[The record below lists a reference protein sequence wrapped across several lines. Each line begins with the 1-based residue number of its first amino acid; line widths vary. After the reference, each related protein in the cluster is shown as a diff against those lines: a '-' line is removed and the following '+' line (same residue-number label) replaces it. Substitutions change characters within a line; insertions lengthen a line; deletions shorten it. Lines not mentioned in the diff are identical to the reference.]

1 VTDERVTDDG
11 VTRDGVTGEAVFAD
25 LSPTRPRRARR
36 PVAARRTQAERS
48 ADTQRKLIEAA
59 IAVLHR
65 VGYGATTTGLIAE
78 EAGVSRGAMLHQYP
92 TKVDLMLAVVAD
104 VYERETVEYRRR
116 GEEIESPRE
125 RLYQFPDFMWDLLT
139 RPSAMAVLE
148 IMMGSRSDPELAQRL
163 APLQR
168 RIEAVSRATVERILE
183 DGGFPDLPEA
193 NTMRRLFV
201 AAVRG
206 LSIDLMLLDDRAEL
220 DEAIQLLKRL
230 LRALSDGRIPPADEA
245 GAAPASRR

>member
-1 VTDERVTDDG
+1 MTDEAAFTGANPPR
-11 VTRDGVTGEAVFAD
+11 TR
-25 LSPTRPRRARR
+25 RPRRT
-36 PVAARRTQAERS
+36 VAKRRTQAERS

-65 VGYGATTTGLIAE
+65 VGYGATTTGLIAD

-104 VYERETVEYRRR
+104 VYERETAEYRRR
-116 GEEIESPRE
+116 GAETDSPRE
-125 RLYQFPDFMWDLLT
+125 RFYRFPDLMWDLLT

-148 IMMGSRSDPELAQRL
+148 IMMGSRSDPELAKRL

-168 RIEAVSRATVERILE
+168 RIEAASRMTVEQILK
-183 DGGFPDLPEA
+183 DGGFPHLPEA
-193 NTMRRLFV
+193 NAMRRLFV

-206 LSIDLMLLDDRAEL
+206 LSIDLMLLQDRAEL

-230 LRALSDGRIPPADEA
+230 LRALSDGLIPPAEEEA
-245 GAAPASRR
+245 KARR

>member
-1 VTDERVTDDG
+1 MTD
-11 VTRDGVTGEAVFAD
+11 EAVFTGARP
-25 LSPTRPRRARR
+25 SRPRRPRR
-36 PVAARRTQAERS
+36 TTAERRTQAERS

-59 IAVLHR
+59 ITVLHR
-65 VGYGATTTGLIAE
+65 VGYGATTTGLIAD

-104 VYERETVEYRRR
+104 VYERETAEYRRR
-116 GEEIESPRE
+116 GAETHSPRE
-125 RLYQFPDFMWDLLT
+125 RLYRFPEMMWDILT

-148 IMMGSRSDPELAQRL
+148 IMMGSRSDPELAKRL

-168 RIEAVSRATVERILE
+168 RIEATSRATVERILE
-183 DGGFPDLPEA
+183 EGGFPDLPEA
-193 NTMRRLFV
+193 NAMRRLFV

-206 LSIDLMLLDDRAEL
+206 LSIDLMLLEDRAEL

-230 LRALSDGRIPPADEA
+230 LRALADGLIPPAE
-245 GAAPASRR
+245 